1 MIFAVAQYVYFDE
14 HQRPVLWR
22 VTDRHITLS
31 ERETNGDLPHLG
43 GGGGGSGGIHH
54 NIIPHHV
61 Q

>member
-1 MIFAVAQYVYFDE
+1 MVLLRAQYVYFEE
-14 HQRPVLWR
+14 HHCPVLWR
-22 VTDRHITLS
+22 VTDRHITLG

-43 GGGGGSGGIHH
+43 GGSGIHH